1 MRPKKFTDT
10 KLLRYVAAM
19 VAIDVFLC
27 ILWSAITQPERVK
40 IVRDGLGTENGHIW
54 ENNNFVD
61 CKWDKTPGAMT
72 AFLALEGSYK
82 TIMVGYGLYLSLSL
96 WKYGSSM
103 WVESKQIIFSMYNLI
118 VFALIGLALQL
129 SLGYTKDRPTLEVLF
144 VTRSVCI
151 LVSGVI
157 TIGAILVPRLYDP
170 DGKSH
175 EGKDTT
181 GTKRTIDTAAIQLSD
196 LEFKYEMM
204 EKKYR
209 ELKKKYRKRRQNI
222 EETTTQKRKRI
233 QGAHK

>member
-1 MRPKKFTDT
+1 M
-10 KLLRYVAAM
+10 LAV
-19 VAIDVFLC
+19 DVFLC
-27 ILWSAITQPERVK
+27 ILWSAITRPTRYK
-40 IVRDGLGTENGHIW
+40 IIRQGLGTENGLIW

-61 CKWDKTPGAMT
+61 CQWNTVPGAMT

-82 TIMVGYGLYLSLSL
+82 TIMVIYGLYLSISL

-129 SLGYTKDRPTLEVLF
+129 SLGYTQDLATLQVLF

-151 LVSGVI
+151 LISGVI

-181 GTKRTIDTAAIQLSD
+181 GTKRTIDTAAVQLSD
-196 LEFKYEMM
+196 LEFKYEML

-209 ELKKKYRKRRQNI
+209 EMKKKYRDVCPDEKLSEDA
-222 EETTTQKRKRI
+222 EE
-233 QGAHK
+233 